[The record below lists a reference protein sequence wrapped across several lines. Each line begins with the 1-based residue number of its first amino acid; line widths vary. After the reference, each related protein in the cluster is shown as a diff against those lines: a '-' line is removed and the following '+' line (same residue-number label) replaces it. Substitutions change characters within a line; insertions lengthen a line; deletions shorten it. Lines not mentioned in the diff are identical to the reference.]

1 MRPKR
6 SDIIRIVCKRFV
18 KEAGEEGM
26 TPFEKVKDLIGS
38 ISSGVP
44 DLGEARCQIGK
55 ILKDSGLSVEEVLK
69 GLKEEREAVYKKV
82 YGKKSR

>member
-6 SDIIRIVCKRFV
+6 SDIIRMARKRFV
-18 KEAGEEGM
+18 KKAGEKGVS
-26 TPFEKVKDLIGS
+26 PFEKVKDLIGS

-44 DLGEARCQIGK
+44 DLGEARHKIGK
-55 ILKDSGLSVEEVLK
+55 ILKESGLAVDEVLK
-69 GLKEEREAVYKKV
+69 GLKKEREAVYKKT